1 MKSILIVED
10 DITYGIMLKTWLGKK
25 GFQVSSAS
33 SIARAQKHIE
43 AESVDLILSDL
54 RLPDKDGIDLLKW
67 LGERGL
73 PIPLIIMT
81 GYADIQSAVQAIK
94 LGACDY
100 VAKPVNPDELL
111 KKMDEAL
118 NAPATASKQ
127 TLCLPQ
133 TDNTF
138 DLNRPSVSPKHTVR
152 FGEGENASRKGVQG
166 ASYSADYLEGES
178 DAAKQLYNYVKLV
191 APTTMSVLINGASG
205 TGKEYVAHRI
215 HQLSK
220 RADQPF
226 VAIDCGSI
234 PKELAA
240 SEFFGHVKG
249 AFTGALTDKTGAF
262 VAANGGTI
270 FLDEIGNLSYEVQ
283 IQLLRALQERK
294 IRPVGSNKEIIVDIR
309 LVSAT
314 NENLEQAIE
323 KGTFR
328 EDLYH
333 RINEFT
339 LRMPQL
345 KDRRE
350 DILLFANF
358 FLDQA
363 NRELD
368 KRLIGFDE
376 KACRAL
382 LEYQWPGNL
391 RQMKNIVRRATLLAQ
406 GKLITMDELSEL
418 HAQAATPLGMPL
430 RSEEAEK
437 QQIIEALKQTGYNKS
452 RAAQLLGIDRK
463 TLYNK
468 LKLYGIEL

>member
-1 MKSILIVED
+1 MWMNE
-10 DITYGIMLKTWLGKK
+10 
-25 GFQVSSAS
+25 Q
-33 SIARAQKHIE
+33 
-43 AESVDLILSDL
+43 DLD
-54 RLPDKDGIDLLKW
+54 
-67 LGERGL
+67 
-73 PIPLIIMT
+73 IPLIIMT
-81 GYADIQSAVQAIK
+81 GYADIQTAVQAIK
-94 LGACDY
+94 LGARDY
-100 VAKPVNPDELL
+100 IAKPVNPDELL
-111 KKMDEAL
+111 KKMSEAL
-118 NAPATASKQ
+118 EDKEEDAHVSGKATSDKTTTGSKGK
-127 TLCLPQ
+127 TSSSK
-133 TDNTF
+133 TEA
-138 DLNRPSVSPKHTVR
+138 H
-152 FGEGENASRKGVQG
+152 A
-166 ASYSADYLEGES
+166 YLEGES
-178 DAAKQLYNYVKLV
+178 DAAKQLYNYVGLV
-191 APTTMSVLINGASG
+191 APTNMSVLINGASG

-220 RADQPF
+220 RADRPF

-240 SEFFGHVKG
+240 SEFFGHIKG

-262 VAANGGTI
+262 VEANGGTI

-294 IRPVGSNKEIIVDIR
+294 IRPVGSNKEISVDIR

-323 KGTFR
+323 KGTCR

-363 NRELD
+363 NREMD
-368 KRLIGFDE
+368 KQLTGFDD
-376 KACRAL
+376 KASRAL
-382 LEYQWPGNL
+382 LEYPWPGNL
-391 RQMKNIVRRATLLAQ
+391 RQMKNMVRRATLLAQ
-406 GKLITMDELSEL
+406 GKFITINELSEL
-418 HAQAATPLGMPL
+418 KEPASAIIGIPL
-430 RSEEAEK
+430 RNEEAEK
-437 QQIIEALKQTGYNKS
+437 RQIIEALRQTGNNKS

-468 LKLYGIEL
+468 LKLYNISD